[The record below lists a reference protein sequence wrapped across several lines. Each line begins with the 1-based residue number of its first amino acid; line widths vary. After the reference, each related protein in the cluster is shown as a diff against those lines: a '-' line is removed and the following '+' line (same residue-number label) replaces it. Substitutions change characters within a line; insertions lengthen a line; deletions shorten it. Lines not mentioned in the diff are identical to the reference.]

1 MLRLMVVTTVLIL
14 TLIGV
19 GLAPT
24 LSYIKTTNEGSYT
37 YGYWRGSLTGPQFA
51 PGSNWNPNTCGL
63 SPSSIL
69 DNPKGAVIP
78 TVTNTTACEDGKVGV
93 ATML

>member
-14 TLIGV
+14 ALIGV

-24 LSYIKTTNEGSYT
+24 LSYIKATNEGSYT

-51 PGSNWNPNTCGL
+51 PGSNWNPEFDNNTFGL
-63 SPSSIL
+63 SRRSIL

-78 TVTNTTACEDGKVGV
+78 AVTNG
-93 ATML
+93 M